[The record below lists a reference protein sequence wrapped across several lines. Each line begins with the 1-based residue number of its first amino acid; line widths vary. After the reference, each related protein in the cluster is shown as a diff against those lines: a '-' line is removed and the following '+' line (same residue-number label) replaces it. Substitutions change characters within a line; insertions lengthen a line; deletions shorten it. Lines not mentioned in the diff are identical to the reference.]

1 MAKRK
6 QQPPRAAPPP
16 PPRRP
21 GLDAMAVST
30 LAAVAIVLFLSV
42 LTLRAVT
49 RVRSDLEDKL
59 ARVEDR
65 IAKVADKIAS
75 APAPAAQPPTPPR
88 RGPDPEKVYP
98 IKTAGRPA
106 KGPASAPITIAEFSD
121 FQ

>member
-6 QQPPRAAPPP
+6 KQPPRAAPLP

-21 GLDAMAVST
+21 GLDAMAVAT

-49 RVRSDLEDKL
+49 RVRTDLEDKL

-65 IAKVADKIAS
+65 IDKIAG

-88 RGPDPEKVYP
+88 RGPDPEKAYP